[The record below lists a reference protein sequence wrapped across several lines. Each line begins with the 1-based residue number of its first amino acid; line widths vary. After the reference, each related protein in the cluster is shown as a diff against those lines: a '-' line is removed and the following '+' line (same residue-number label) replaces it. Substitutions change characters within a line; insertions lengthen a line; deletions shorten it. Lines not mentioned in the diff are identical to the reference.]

1 MYRSE
6 LRHPSMATAL
16 AGIAALLSLAALI
29 VSLSSSASAL
39 SSRALVRKGDIAPG
53 AVSAKSLARGAIHP
67 KALAK
72 GAVNSKA
79 LADGAVN
86 ASKLAKA
93 SVTAD
98 AVARG
103 AVTSAALAHDSVTA
117 EAIAPGSVYG
127 GALGPQTIHAT
138 PIADLDAVAS
148 NPEWTASNSEN
159 AVCGPG
165 ERLLSSGFGFSNP
178 GNREVSFLQV
188 RPFIS
193 ATTNGVSGR
202 ISSNSGGSAVG
213 EVQAVCL
220 K

>member
-6 LRHPSMATAL
+6 LRHPSVATAL

-29 VSLSSSASAL
+29 VSLSSSASAGP
-39 SSRALVRKGDIAPG
+39 SNNLVRKGDIVAG
-53 AVSAKSLARGAIHP
+53 AVTAKALARGAVHP

-72 GAVNSKA
+72 GSVNSKA
-79 LADGAVN
+79 LAGGAVN

-93 SVTAD
+93 SVTA
-98 AVARG
+98 ASLASNS
-103 AVTSAALAHDSVTA
+103 VTSDALADNSVTA
-117 EAIAPGSVYG
+117 VAIAPGSVYG
-127 GALGPQTIHAT
+127 AALGAQTIHAT
-138 PIADLDAVAS
+138 PIADLDEVAS

-159 AVCGPG
+159 AVCSPG
-165 ERLLSSGFGFSNP
+165 ERLLMGGFNFSNP

-193 ATTNGVSGR
+193 AAANGVSGR

-213 EVQAVCL
+213 EVLAVCL